1 MAILDLLNYLSTLRK
16 SSFVLLN
23 RKAPHIYG
31 LFYITMFTMN
41 IPRGPATLKFCQTG
55 TVSLLYGNTLSEKLN
70 SFFKAS
76 GMEWLTPYSLVLLIN

>member
-41 IPRGPATLKFCQTG
+41 IPCGTAKLKFCQTG

-76 GMEWLTPYSLVLLIN
+76 GME